1 MSSDGEVYQGLLS
14 KVSKDGT
21 KYIVTCKEISE
32 WYGVEAR
39 LPAAEKPVN
48 VELGDAIKFSVT
60 IVGGGA
66 PVISWAERDGARC
79 LENAMRKTERSLAPK
94 AGDLKYEGKIKKQC
108 AKDQKMYVV
117 DCPCVTSWFGQ
128 EARASSEVLFLA
140 GAAVGDEIVFTL
152 VPDKPLLAW
161 AELRS
166 ENARKRPR
174 GEAAADV
181 AKGAAAPAAGDEV
194 SRLRAELQAEKVAR
208 LEAQLAVALGGAVPA
223 AATFTPRKPT
233 VWLGDEAALAAAS
246 LGGVAAAGVDWTDDL
261 LAEPAKGPQKDS
273 SGKGKSRL
281 AKEKPVATRTAWVCY
296 RSPDEALSA
305 LALYG
310 TELEGFE
317 VQPEADTENPNV
329 VKVLNLA
336 PGLTEGKLTNHFQE
350 AGTITMVTFQ
360 GGKGSQKGFK
370 GFDNVKGGKGFNK
383 GSGKGKDGKGFK
395 DGKGAGAKSAPAA
408 APIGEV
414 FFASA
419 AAAEAALG
427 LYGSCL
433 AEAPDSELKVELRAG
448 SADAVRVLGVPPGT
462 TSQTLRDHFAEC
474 GEIRAA
480 RFVKA

>member
-14 KVSKDGT
+14 KLSKDGT
-21 KYIVTCKEISE
+21 KYVVTCKEISE

-94 AGDLKYEGKIKKQC
+94 AGELKYEGKIKKQC

-152 VPDKPLLAW
+152 VPDKPVLAW

-181 AKGAAAPAAGDEV
+181 AKGAAAPDAGDEV

-208 LEAQLAVALGGAVPA
+208 LEAQLAVALGGAAPA
-223 AATFTPRKPT
+223 AAPRRPT

-246 LGGVAAAGVDWTDDL
+246 LGNTKPGDWTDDL

-350 AGTITMVTFQ
+350 AGSITQVTFER
-360 GGKGSQKGFK
+360 GSQKGFM
-370 GFDNVKGGKGFNK
+370 GFDNMKGGKGANK

-395 DGKGAGAKSAPAA
+395 DGKGTGAKSAPAA
-408 APIGEV
+408 LIGEV

-427 LYGSCL
+427 LYGTCL
-433 AEAPDSELKVELRAG
+433 AEAPNTELKVEPRAG
-448 SADAVRVLGVPPGT
+448 SADSVRVLGIPPGT